1 MRRYAPF
8 RGRHSV
14 NYMPL
19 ATLSM
24 EEDISSDD
32 SSEETE
38 MTKDVSPAGASR
50 SGITANGNAPSSKDY
65 DSDSFTEVTR
75 KKTHCLH
82 RYRCRKK
89 CNRAVR
95 TARETCRRTT

>member
-1 MRRYAPF
+1 
-8 RGRHSV
+8 
-14 NYMPL
+14 
-19 ATLSM
+19 M

-50 SGITANGNAPSSKDY
+50 SGIIANGNAPSSKDY

-75 KKTHCLH
+75 KNALPPSLSMQE
-82 RYRCRKK
+82 K